1 MKKTIFIVFICV
13 SSILL
18 FHENTNAQ
26 SAKPYSDGPVW
37 TLEFIKVK
45 TGMNDIYLKDLSE
58 HWAKFYKTAKDQGI
72 IMDYK
77 ILGSDASGRSDWDLM
92 LMTEVKNY
100 AALDGLGDKMNAL
113 ARKVLGSDD
122 SQHQSAI
129 NRNDMR
135 EIIGGKLAQEII
147 FK

>member
-1 MKKTIFIVFICV
+1 
-13 SSILL
+13 
-18 FHENTNAQ
+18 
-26 SAKPYSDGPVW
+26 
-37 TLEFIKVK
+37 
-45 TGMNDIYLKDLSE
+45 
-58 HWAKFYKTAKDQGI
+58 
-72 IMDYK
+72 MDYK